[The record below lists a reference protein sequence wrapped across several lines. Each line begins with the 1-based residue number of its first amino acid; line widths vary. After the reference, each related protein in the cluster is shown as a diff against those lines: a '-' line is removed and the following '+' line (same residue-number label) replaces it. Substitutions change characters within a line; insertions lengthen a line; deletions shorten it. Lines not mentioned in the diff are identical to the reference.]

1 MLRAVLVGGMFT
13 CASLLLGQANVR
25 APANLIVTIT
35 PAKAVL
41 FAGERL
47 TFVASVV
54 GTGDKSVSWTV
65 EQEEGGIITDSGLY
79 RQPRPNGLRK
89 APGTQLHNHEGM
101 RYSSPRAGH
110 GLTGKTSM
118 NGLFGWHRKAK
129 RK

>member
-1 MLRAVLVGGMFT
+1 MEAGISGVTMLRAVLVGGMFT

-47 TFVASVV
+47 TFVARVV

-65 EQEEGGIITDSGLY
+65 EQEEGGIITDSGSVSTTAAKWAS
-79 RQPRPNGLRK
+79 QC
-89 APGTQLHNHEGM
+89 
-101 RYSSPRAGH
+101 SWDS
-110 GLTGKTSM
+110 TS
-118 NGLFGWHRKAK
+118 
-129 RK
+129 